1 MQTLDAQQVPG
12 DQLDQLDAM
21 VAGLPTGSELGVA
34 LCEIVRTVRSGTG
47 VVVAPDDEQITPNAA
62 ARMLGMSR
70 THLYKVMDAGDLPF
84 VRVGRDRR
92 VAVDDLLRFRVQ
104 REHARKTLAERF
116 AHAHTTRAS
125 LVESLADEDG
135 AEGP

>member
-1 MQTLDAQQVPG
+1 MQTLNARQVPG

-21 VAGLPTGSELGVA
+21 AAGLPAGSELGAA
-34 LCEIVRTVRSGTG
+34 LCEIIRTVRSGAG
-47 VVVAPDDEQITPNAA
+47 VVFAPDDEQVSPSAA
-62 ARMLGMSR
+62 SRMLGMSR

-92 VAVDDLLRFRVQ
+92 VAVEDLLLFRVQ

-116 AHAHTTRAS
+116 AHAQTSRAS
-125 LVESLADEDG
+125 LVKSLADED
-135 AEGP
+135 EGL